1 MSQIPDRKQA
11 YELLTKYTTNT
22 SLIKHALAVE
32 SVMIH
37 FAELFDEE
45 DTKKW
50 GVIGLVH
57 DLDYELYPDEHC
69 SRTYEILKKEN
80 WPDDYIHAVMSHGF
94 GICTDIEPTEKME
107 KVLYATD
114 ELTGLIT
121 AAVLMRPG
129 RCIFDLEVPSVKKK
143 LKQKSFAAGVDR
155 EIIKRGA
162 GMLSMDMDELIGETI
177 KGMRKVAQKL
187 ELDGSTSALEASGNS
202 SQRSE

>member
-1 MSQIPDRKQA
+1 MSQTPDSNQA
-11 YELLTKYTTNT
+11 FELLTKYINNT
-22 SLIKHALAVE
+22 SLIKHALAVQ

-37 FAELFDEE
+37 FAGLFEEE
-45 DTKKW
+45 DTEKW
-50 GVIGLVH
+50 GVIGLIH

-69 SRTYEILKKEN
+69 SKTYEILKEEN
-80 WPDDYIHAVMSHGF
+80 WPDEYIHAVMSHGF

-121 AAVLMRPG
+121 AAVLMRPS
-129 RCIFDLEVPSVKKK
+129 RSLFDLEVSSIKKK

-162 GMLSMDMDELIGETI
+162 LMLSMDIEELIGETI
-177 KGMRKVAQKL
+177 KGMRKAADKL
-187 ELDGSTSALEASGNS
+187 GLDGSTSE
-202 SQRSE
+202 